1 MPWSG
6 GQTWLDLGKGVVEN
20 TTGVIGVTDTTVRAG
35 LQPFAGTIIQ
45 ENVHN
50 LNLEGDRSR

>member
-1 MPWSG
+1 M
-6 GQTWLDLGKGVVEN
+6 DLGKGVVEN